1 MENSR
6 KNLRLGP
13 KFWLGPFI
21 DLRLRRMNCIWDDL
35 FTDTPHEHI
44 RHAKYHMWLYLAY
57 SGVFFSTPN
66 MVKWGIPDM
75 RFVRNFT
82 PPDFQAKTFTL
93 SISPNFNSFSDTN
106 TKSEWKW
113 RNLHCWLMML
123 RLWQKLFNEFKHLMP
138 KWVVPLTSNRKST
151 P

>member
-1 MENSR
+1 
-6 KNLRLGP
+6 
-13 KFWLGPFI
+13 
-21 DLRLRRMNCIWDDL
+21 MNCIWDDL

-106 TKSEWKW
+106 TKNEGKWK
-113 RNLHCWLMML
+113 NLH
-123 RLWQKLFNEFKHLMP
+123 LWQKFY
-138 KWVVPLTSNRKST
+138 T
-151 P
+151 PPREGQISQLGKP